1 MTGTHAPKDPEEG
14 VHLIGAMNSQSVP
27 RKHTTGEAAASASS
41 YFSRRFASGLAMLFP
56 ILVTVYATW
65 WILNFFDAF
74 FSPLYEWLLGFNVF
88 GLGFLT
94 SMLFIFATG
103 VFASSWVGRA
113 FSNLGELIIHRL
125 PLVKHIYSAAKQVS
139 GAIAPDHETANSF
152 RECVLIR
159 HPRQGEYALAF
170 ITGSTFISTDDG
182 GIQLYTVYVPTN
194 HVYVGDV
201 FLLEEKDVIRVKL
214 SVREGIEIVVSV
226 GMAVPPSLSAAR
238 L

>member
-1 MTGTHAPKDPEEG
+1 MTNGKAADPEEG
-14 VHLIGAMNSQSVP
+14 VHLISGISSSHP
-27 RKHTTGEAAASASS
+27 ISRKHTTGEAAASASG
-41 YFSRRFASGLAMLFP
+41 YFSKRFAAGCAMLFP
-56 ILVTVYATW
+56 IVVTVYATW

-139 GAIAPDHETANSF
+139 AAVSPDHETANSF

-170 ITGSTFISTDDG
+170 ITGSTFVRTAEEE
-182 GIQLYTVYVPTN
+182 IQLFTVYVPTN
-194 HVYVGDV
+194 HVYVGDI
-201 FLLEEKDVIRVKL
+201 FLLEDKDLIRVNL
-214 SVREGIEIVVSV
+214 SAREGIEIVVSLGV
-226 GMAVPPSLSAAR
+226 AIPPSLSATR